1 MNEHISDLTL
11 IRIID
16 EASCVETSC
25 MGIMSMWRND
35 ISCRAIMV
43 CDIYVRR
50 SSRLSVY
57 VPARS
62 ELTLTTVD
70 ERFQYPLRYLVV
82 EERVQH
88 DGHKASRYDG

>member
-25 MGIMSMWRND
+25 MRIMSLWRNG
-35 ISCRAIMV
+35 ISCRA
-43 CDIYVRR
+43 IYVRR